1 MIMGFFLPIM
11 NDLIESTKS
20 PEELERLL
28 GERIRRLRLRKN
40 FTQDETARRA
50 GLSRRSIFSL
60 ESGRG
65 GTIESLVRVLKAL
78 DSTDGLAAIA
88 PEAGIS
94 PLSVLHS
101 PREQKRARP
110 SLHAH

>member
-1 MIMGFFLPIM
+1 MGDLLPIM
-11 NDLIESTKS
+11 SDITESTQN

-40 FTQDETARRA
+40 FTQDETATRA

-60 ESGRG
+60 ENGRG

-78 DSTDGLAAIA
+78 DATDGLLAIA

-101 PREQKRARP
+101 PREPKRARR
-110 SLHAH
+110 SLHAG

>member
-1 MIMGFFLPIM
+1 MSD
-11 NDLIESTKS
+11 NTESIQN
-20 PEELERLL
+20 PEELARLL

-60 ESGRG
+60 ENGRG

-78 DSTDGLAAIA
+78 DSTDGLATIA

-94 PLSVLHS
+94 PLSILHS
-101 PREQKRARP
+101 PREPKRARR
-110 SLHAH
+110 SLRAE

>member
-1 MIMGFFLPIM
+1 MGILLPIM
-11 NDLIESTKS
+11 SDTTKSNHS

-40 FTQDETARRA
+40 YTQDETAKRA

-60 ESGRG
+60 ENGHG

-78 DSTDGLAAIA
+78 DSTDGLEAIA

-94 PLSVLHS
+94 PLSILHS
-101 PREQKRARP
+101 PREPRRARP
-110 SLHAH
+110 SLNA

>member
-1 MIMGFFLPIM
+1 MS
-11 NDLIESTKS
+11 NVTDSNRN

-40 FTQDETARRA
+40 FTQDETAKRA
-50 GLSRRSIFSL
+50 GLSRKSIFSL
-60 ESGRG
+60 ENGRG

-78 DSTDGLAAIA
+78 DSTDGITAIA

-101 PREQKRARP
+101 PREPKRARR
-110 SLHAH
+110 SLHAR

>member
-1 MIMGFFLPIM
+1 MGVLLPIM
-11 NDLIESTKS
+11 SDLTESTQS
-20 PEELERLL
+20 PEELARLF

-60 ESGRG
+60 ENGRG

-78 DSTDGLAAIA
+78 DSTDGLSAIA

-94 PLSVLHS
+94 PLSILHS
-101 PREQKRARP
+101 PREPKRARR
-110 SLHAH
+110 SLRAQ

>member
-1 MIMGFFLPIM
+1 M
-11 NDLIESTKS
+11 NDVIESIQS

-60 ESGRG
+60 ENGRG

-78 DSTDGLAAIA
+78 DSTDGIATIA

-94 PLSVLHS
+94 PLAVLHS
-101 PREQKRARP
+101 PREPKRARR
-110 SLHAH
+110 ARREQ

>member
-1 MIMGFFLPIM
+1 MSVGLLIMSYTF
-11 NDLIESTKS
+11 ESTRN

-40 FTQDETARRA
+40 LTQDETAKRA

-60 ESGRG
+60 ENGRG
-65 GTIESLVRVLKAL
+65 GTVESLVRVLKAL
-78 DSTDGLAAIA
+78 DSTDGLLAIA

-94 PLSVLHS
+94 PLSILHS
-101 PREQKRARP
+101 PREPKRARR
-110 SLHAH
+110 SLRAE

>member
-1 MIMGFFLPIM
+1 MTDTIK
-11 NDLIESTKS
+11 NTQS

-28 GERIRRLRLRKN
+28 GERIRRIRLRKN
-40 FTQDETARRA
+40 FTQAETAKRA

-78 DSTDGLAAIA
+78 ESTDGLAAIA

-101 PREQKRARP
+101 PREPQRARR
-110 SLHAH
+110 SLDP